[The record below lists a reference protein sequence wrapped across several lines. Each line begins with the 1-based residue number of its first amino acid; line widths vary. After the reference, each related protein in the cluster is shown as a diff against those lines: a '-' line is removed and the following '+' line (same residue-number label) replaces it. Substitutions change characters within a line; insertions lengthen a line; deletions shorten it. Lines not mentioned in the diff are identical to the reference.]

1 MPQNGLVIISIRLY
15 NRVAFEGEG
24 LNTLFL
30 NRDFYGQY
38 NILTY
43 IESSMRL
50 ILVNNQTILATK
62 EYWLYYYIR
71 EDFVANFYALYNT
84 DIDLDCFGFTVVQR
98 NTRHAIEAYLDL
110 VNLVA
115 DSEYLTVLEYCANK
129 GRYNDKYHSYIHG
142 KLCGVPVKYKIAT
155 QMYNQS
161 FPVSLKQIAADN
173 NNYIHPNV
181 FVDIISAS
189 DYNRKASILR
199 NLLNTNLFVFTEAY
213 KLMLQKFANG
223 IFPVLGCNGCNAY
236 PPNCNACF
244 ENEKAKFQN
253 LITNVLFTYNTPM
266 QAYYQQPP
274 FLN

>member
-129 GRYNDKYHSYIHG
+129 GRLTINTIAISMVSFVACQLNT
-142 KLCGVPVKYKIAT
+142 KLPRKCITKVFQYLLNKS
-155 QMYNQS
+155 Q
-161 FPVSLKQIAADN
+161 QI
-173 NNYIHPNV
+173 IT
-181 FVDIISAS
+181 IIS
-189 DYNRKASILR
+189 IL
-199 NLLNTNLFVFTEAY
+199 
-213 KLMLQKFANG
+213 M
-223 IFPVLGCNGCNAY
+223 
-236 PPNCNACF
+236 
-244 ENEKAKFQN
+244 
-253 LITNVLFTYNTPM
+253 
-266 QAYYQQPP
+266 
-274 FLN
+274 FL